1 MPDNTWKPVVGLIM
15 NYSTNTSI
23 NMSTLSNV
31 GQHSK
36 VKAAL
41 LAFFVLLYN
50 YFFWEEKFGINLFI
64 FSLLLLSAALYTRT
78 GDRPRRNAWIA
89 VGFTLVSAAM
99 VVWHNS
105 DVSKLA
111 HLVSFFLTVGFLHET
126 RLRSVLYAT
135 WYAGRTTWETGLR
148 GLPLLGRGLATA
160 VPGAAVLKLA
170 PRRLKLLTV
179 PSAFFSVFFLIFSV
193 ANPVFAD
200 LGARLANAIGEA
212 LEMLFTGFSPVRL
225 LFVLLG
231 VYLVAVVLYQW
242 DIPGV
247 YDREKGENDTITRS
261 RLRRKLAS
269 LTGMIALK
277 NERQAALL
285 LMVSVNVL
293 LLVVNVID
301 VRWLWFNFDPKQAG
315 NLAKLVHEG
324 TYMLILSILLSMA
337 LLIYY
342 FRNNQNFYAGNG
354 PMKIAA
360 YVWLLQNAVLSVS
373 VLVRCSY
380 YIGEYGLAY
389 KRIGVIIFL
398 GLVFYGL
405 FTLYRKIG
413 GQKSFYYLLRTN
425 TWAAYTV
432 LIGLSLVD
440 WDGLIVS
447 HNLAHPNVRSGEIDA
462 PFLLTR
468 SDNTLPLLDAHRNK
482 LEGYPINYSYYRGG
496 NSTEHLNRRI
506 TDFMHDYEST
516 SWLSWNYADYKT
528 YRYFSQKQAGR

>member
-1 MPDNTWKPVVGLIM
+1 MKINTMQNFNRNSTIKP
-15 NYSTNTSI
+15 
-23 NMSTLSNV
+23 
-31 GQHSK
+31 
-36 VKAAL
+36 AL
-41 LAFFVLLYN
+41 LAFFTLLYN

-64 FSLLLLSAALYTRT
+64 FSLLLLSAALFTDT
-78 GDRPRRNAWIA
+78 VSKLRRNAWIA
-89 VGFTLVSAAM
+89 IGFTLVSAAM

-111 HLVSFFLTVGFLHET
+111 HLVSFFITVGFLHET
-126 RLRSVLYAT
+126 RLRSVLYAG
-135 WYAGRTTWETGLR
+135 WYACRTTWETGMQ
-148 GLPLLGRGLATA
+148 GLPLLGRGLATV
-160 VPGAAVLKLA
+160 VPGATVLKLA

-179 PSAFFSVFFLIFSV
+179 PGAFFSVFFLIFSV
-193 ANPVFAD
+193 ANPIFAD
-200 LGARLANAIGEA
+200 MGAQVIEAIGRA
-212 LEMLFTGFSPVRL
+212 LEVLFTSFSVVRL

-231 VYLVAVVLYQW
+231 VYLIAVVLYKW
-242 DIPGV
+242 EVPGV
-247 YDREKGENDTITRS
+247 YDREKAESDTITRS
-261 RLRRKLAS
+261 RLRQKLAALS
-269 LTGMIALK
+269 GMIALK

-301 VRWLWFNFDPKQAG
+301 VRWLWFSFDPKQAG

-324 TYMLILSILLSMA
+324 TYMLILSILLSMGI
-337 LLIYY
+337 LIYY

-354 PMKIAA
+354 LMKAAA

-373 VLVRCSY
+373 VLIRCSY

-405 FTLYRKIG
+405 FTLYRKISAK
-413 GQKSFYYLLRTN
+413 KSFYYLLRTN

-440 WDGLIVS
+440 WDVLIVE
-447 HNLAHPNVRSGEIDA
+447 HNLTHPNMRSGEIDA

-468 SDNTLPLLDAHRNK
+468 SDKTLPLLDANRRK
-482 LEGYPINYSYYRGG
+482 LEGYPISYSYYRGG

-506 TDFMHDYEST
+506 VDFMHEYESH
-516 SWLSWNYADYKT
+516 SWLSWNYADYQT
-528 YRYFSQKQAGR
+528 YQYFKQK